1 MKQFRY
7 NRGISLISL
16 LVATAIGIFI
26 VGAAGKTYVDSKMA
40 FQARSAVS
48 AVTENGR
55 FALDDMRRTVV
66 MAGRAVKAGDDS
78 PQSYNTSDNGK
89 RTFPAI
95 GTSGIRDKDANDNSV
110 IAIRYGLGP
119 SCGGYIGTP
128 SNPPGVLEPTPQEP
142 PATVRFLVND
152 EKELLCEADTN
163 GDGSFDVNEPLVS
176 GIEKMR
182 ALYGVDDDADGYA
195 NRYLTATEVQNENVW
210 VNVVSIRVGLVA
222 SSGSAYELPDTMQ
235 PQSAQTLSLLGLD
248 YTAPDTKEIYRA
260 VSATISLRNLNT
272 VVQRQ

>member
-89 RTFPAI
+89 RTFPAL
-95 GTSGIRDKDANDNSV
+95 GTNGIQDKDANDNSV

-119 SCGGYIGTP
+119 SCINYIGTP
-128 SNPPGVLEPTPQEP
+128 TSTSVLEPIPQDP
-142 PATVRFLVND
+142 PATVRFRID
-152 EKELLCEADTN
+152 ADKDELLCEV
-163 GDGSFDVNEPLVS
+163 DGNAQPIVS
-176 GIEKMR
+176 GIKSMR